1 MAGFSRE
8 RNPKTWKDM
17 SVDYRLFFVF
27 HGSMMVL
34 MMVGGELS
42 LRQEV
47 FIVTGLVA
55 ILLAI
60 SMKHRE
66 RSNWHWPGIGGKD
79 VLSAIGAAVTVA
91 FFLFAVTPLFPPFS
105 ARILPWYLA
114 GANIGM
120 FGILS
125 ALKLVYGSEVN
136 FLLHCT
142 TVNQYGQEIPL
153 LSEIPKPKLVEAAW
167 KKVARGIYFVAFVL
181 VWIAGVASFYLTGVS
196 LKNGSPVPTPTQ
208 TEPLADHGKTVYITP
223 AEKQRIDR
231 LQMVSWM
238 AIPVVLSGLPL
249 HFIAGVKLFGD
260 APTLPEYFRKKR
272 VGA

>member
-17 SVDYRLFFVF
+17 SVDFRLFFVF

-34 MMVGGELS
+34 MMMGGELS
-42 LRQEV
+42 LRQEI
-47 FIVTGLVA
+47 FIVAALVA
-55 ILLAI
+55 ILVFIA
-60 SMKHRE
+60 MKHRT

-79 VLSAIGAAVTVA
+79 VLFAIGIAVTVT
-91 FFLFAVTPLFPPFS
+91 FFLFAATPIFS
-105 ARILPWYLA
+105 PLNARMLPWYLA

-120 FGILS
+120 FSILG
-125 ALKLVYGSEVN
+125 ALKLVYGSEVD

-142 TVNQYGQEIPL
+142 AVNQYGQEFPL
-153 LSEIPKPKLVEAAW
+153 LSEIPKPKLIEAAW
-167 KKVARGIYFVAFVL
+167 KKVARGIYFVAFLL
-181 VWIAGVASFYLTGVS
+181 VWIAGVVSFYLTGLA
-196 LKNGSPVPTPTQ
+196 LKSGSPVPTATQ
-208 TEPLADHGKTVYITP
+208 TEPLANHGKTMYITP

-238 AIPVVLSGLPL
+238 AIPVVLSGLAL
-249 HFIAGVKLFGD
+249 HFLAGVKLFGD
-260 APTLPEYFRKKR
+260 APTLPEYFKKKR